1 MVVIIYELF
10 KQVQR
15 KSPSYTCLCG
25 DRLIKSWVN
34 GDFGQSTVTL
44 KNFCTKK
51 FTIENK
57 LGSSTSYTFKLVL

>member
-44 KNFCTKK
+44 ENFCTKNSLSK
-51 FTIENK
+51 IN
-57 LGSSTSYTFKLVL
+57 